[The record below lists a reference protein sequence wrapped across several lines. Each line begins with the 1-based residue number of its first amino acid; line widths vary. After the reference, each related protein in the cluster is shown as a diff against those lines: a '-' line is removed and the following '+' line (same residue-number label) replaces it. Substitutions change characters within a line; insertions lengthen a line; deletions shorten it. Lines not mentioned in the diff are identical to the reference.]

1 MIQIKFT
8 KPNADIFQIETDE
21 KLSPYARITLKQEG
35 FKNLEN
41 SLIWQKISSDE
52 QIIEK
57 IYQAFSENKYEIIPD
72 QEINKIIEKFEQQKK
87 EYQEFIEIGIKIKKN
102 TNPDLP
108 KIELAKDRYGKEY
121 SLKPYQKMP
130 IKHMITIPNTANF
143 SIPGSGKT
151 LMTLSS
157 FNILK
162 NQNKIDQMWVIGPIA
177 SFKAW
182 ETDYEKLFDKSI
194 SKNTLRYKGNID
206 ERKRLTSQIKDKD
219 IIITSYGTA
228 SNDLELIKKIW
239 KNNNKKILLVIDES
253 HHIKSFEDTT
263 FEGNETTSSKMIRLG
278 KYANRRCILTGT
290 PIPRDLEDLWSQI
303 TFLWPHN
310 EPFKELGD
318 GTGKSFQKYVKDQF
332 GVEEEIKDIID
343 FMWSRVTNKEMAPD
357 MPKRHYER
365 MRIIMDSTQQQIYHI
380 IKHQAA
386 SEMDEGK
393 SREAVRKLK
402 KATIIRLYQTVTN
415 PRLIS
420 KDDKDFQIDGLRTPQ
435 RKGDQDILN
444 LLSQYDS
451 GKITPKIIEVAKH
464 ARELSSGKGEKT
476 LDMKNMPLPNSGVP
490 KNVLI
495 FTIFKGTADDIAKE
509 LKDLDPL
516 VVKGDIDGINRETIY
531 EEFKN
536 WNFSNGYG
544 KILIA
549 TIGSVAES
557 VSLHKNKNDE
567 PVCQN
572 VIYAERSHNAG
583 QYMQSLFRV
592 YRIGSKKELDI
603 NYYFYE
609 SIFDAGI
616 TSIDD
621 TIHGILT
628 DRTNRMF
635 DILDDEFIM
644 KPISYGIDEKED
656 DEEYDEND
664 KLNDIEDVDELEDE
678 IFKNEITKG
687 DSN

>member
-1 MIQIKFT
+1 
-8 KPNADIFQIETDE
+8 
-21 KLSPYARITLKQEG
+21 
-35 FKNLEN
+35 
-41 SLIWQKISSDE
+41 
-52 QIIEK
+52 
-57 IYQAFSENKYEIIPD
+57 
-72 QEINKIIEKFEQQKK
+72 
-87 EYQEFIEIGIKIKKN
+87 
-102 TNPDLP
+102 
-108 KIELAKDRYGKEY
+108 
-121 SLKPYQKMP
+121 
-130 IKHMITIPNTANF
+130 
-143 SIPGSGKT
+143 
-151 LMTLSS
+151 MTLSS

-162 NQNKIDQMWVIGPIA
+162 NQNKIDQMWVIGPMA

-182 ETDYEKLFDKSI
+182 EMDYEKLFDKSL
-194 SKNTLRYKGNID
+194 SKNTLRYHGTIE
-206 ERKRLTSQIKDKD
+206 ERKRKRSQIIDKD

-228 SNDLELIKKIW
+228 SNDLELIKNLW
-239 KNNNKKILLVIDES
+239 KNNNKKILLVLDES
-253 HHIKSFEDTT
+253 HHIKSFEETT
-263 FEGNETTSSKMIRLG
+263 FEGNETMSSKMIQLG

-318 GTGKSFQKYVKDQF
+318 GTGKGFQKYVKEEY
-332 GVEEEIKDIID
+332 GTEEEIKNIID
-343 FMWSRVTNKEMAPD
+343 FMWSRVTNKEMAPE
-357 MPKRHYER
+357 MPKRHSWP
-365 MRIIMDSTQQQIYHI
+365 IPVTMDSTQQQIYHI

-402 KATIIRLYQTVTN
+402 KAIIIRLYQTVTN

-420 KDDKDFQIDGLRTPQ
+420 ENDKDFQIDGLRTPKS
-435 RKGDQDILN
+435 KGDQDILN
-444 LLSQYDS
+444 LLSQYDG
-451 GKITPKIIEVAKH
+451 GKTTPKIIEVAKH
-464 ARELSSGKGEKT
+464 ARELSTGIGKRA
-476 LDMKNMPLPNSGVP
+476 LDNKP

-516 VVKGDIDGINRETIY
+516 VVKGDIDGIDREAIY

-549 TIGSVAES
+549 TVGSVAES

-603 NYYFYE
+603 NYYFYQ

-621 TIHGILT
+621 TIDGILT
-628 DRTNRMF
+628 ARTDRMF

-644 KPISYGIDEKED
+644 KPISLGIDKKED
-656 DEEYDEND
+656 ETKYDEND
-664 KLNDIEDVDELEDE
+664 KLNDIDEIDEIEDE
-678 IFKNEITKG
+678 IFENEITKE
-687 DSN
+687 DFN